1 MSSLC
6 QGSESEPRQWST
18 RLIFLIMF
26 VASLVLFNVFSAS
39 YTSFLS
45 VVQTAKPFSTIQ
57 ELEATDYKV
66 GGPPG
71 SAYTIN
77 FEVSQGHPLTRS
89 FTWLIFVLKPL
100 DRPASSNIVNTRWVT
115 TTNMEAFQKMKT
127 ENYAF
132 IQASQAIYQELGG
145 SISVIS
151 SNKYLLR
158 TSERTG
164 ETCNIVEIGPNLFNG
179 NLVMA
184 WKKNFPYA
192 PILNY

>member
-1 MSSLC
+1 ML
-6 QGSESEPRQWST
+6 
-18 RLIFLIMF
+18 
-26 VASLVLFNVFSAS
+26 VASLILFNVFSAS

-45 VVQTAKPFSTIQ
+45 VVKTAQPFPTIQ

-71 SAYTIN
+71 SAYKIN
-77 FEVSQGHPLTRS
+77 FEVSHGHPLTRTS
-89 FTWLIFVLKPL
+89 TLLNFLVNPL
-100 DRPASSNIVNTRWVT
+100 DRPASSNIVRTRWVT
-115 TTNMEAFQKMKT
+115 RTNMEAFQKMKT
-127 ENYAF
+127 EKHAF

-145 SISVIS
+145 SMSVIS
-151 SNKYLLR
+151 NTEYLMK

-184 WKKNFPYA
+184 WRKNFPYA